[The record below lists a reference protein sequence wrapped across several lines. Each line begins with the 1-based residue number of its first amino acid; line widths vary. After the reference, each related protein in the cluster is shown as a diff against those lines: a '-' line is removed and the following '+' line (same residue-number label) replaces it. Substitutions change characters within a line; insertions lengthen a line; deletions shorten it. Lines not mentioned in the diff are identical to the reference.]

1 MDSRNAFEELT
12 GDQAAE
18 AGIERTLKT
27 MTRLMITFA
36 STAAVAG
43 GLVALPAPA
52 LAQQG
57 SIAEIVVYGTDPC
70 PRSTDDQVV
79 VCARRPEA
87 ERYRIP
93 EKLRPSGTLQQTQSW
108 AAKSKVLETVG
119 DTGTN
124 SCSTV
129 GPGGFTGCLTQVI
142 NQARTQ
148 RRQQAEDNQPP
159 EQ

>member
-1 MDSRNAFEELT
+1 
-12 GDQAAE
+12 
-18 AGIERTLKT
+18 
-27 MTRLMITFA
+27 MTRLILTLA
-36 STAAVAG
+36 STAALAAG
-43 GLVALPAPA
+43 LAALPVPA
-52 LAQQG
+52 VAQQG
-57 SIAEIVVYGTDPC
+57 NIAEIVVYGTDPC

-93 EKLRPSGTLQQTQSW
+93 EKLRESGNRQQTQAW

-119 DTGTN
+119 NTGTN

-142 NQARTQ
+142 NEARTQ
-148 RRQQAEDNQPP
+148 RRQQAEDNKPP
-159 EQ
+159 E